1 MRICIY
7 PLREPLTSA
16 FEVSQPG
23 EGIYLDQLRKKL
35 AIDEL
40 LNMSPSVNTSCCR
53 RLSWH
58 RVCALGGNLEC
69 TNTFTTSG
77 TARHLLKRHI
87 PHFDPQRKRFVQ
99 LNFNMASHKRPRLP
113 PTQLAAIMNDYY
125 TFLTTFYM
133 PSSALKHP
141 PPGGWPNISADA
153 TKSLDKSPVV
163 IEVMKHL
170 PYIDEAEAGEMITN
184 IHYKSDVVDYSTY
197 TAEDFERYDVS
208 YGEDGLKVCIKEME
222 ERRREEEEAE
232 EEEEENNG
240 TNEEEENSTNEA
252 EDDSENEDTNSD
264 DEHAP
269 NDEGYSSDEEEDY
282 GDDPDDVDIKDILL
296 LSMGYESGG
305 RILLL
310 DVHKGIIH
318 EDIVRC
324 QLVSGVWIEDFFDDM
339 KDKLRRLDCVPVRGE
354 FYEGVPEVE
363 HDGPVPETADESLD
377 EHDEEHV
384 KVCKRIYRK
393 FGWPGEG
400 YRKDE
405 AMEAVEKY
413 RVSAWGY

>member
-1 MRICIY
+1 
-7 PLREPLTSA
+7 
-16 FEVSQPG
+16 
-23 EGIYLDQLRKKL
+23 
-35 AIDEL
+35 
-40 LNMSPSVNTSCCR
+40 
-53 RLSWH
+53 
-58 RVCALGGNLEC
+58 
-69 TNTFTTSG
+69 
-77 TARHLLKRHI
+77 
-87 PHFDPQRKRFVQ
+87 
-99 LNFNMASHKRPRLP
+99 
-113 PTQLAAIMNDYY
+113 MNDYY
-125 TFLTTFYM
+125 TFLTTLYI
-133 PSSALKHP
+133 PCSALKHP
-141 PPGGWPNISADA
+141 PLGGWPNITAEA
-153 TKSLDKSPVV
+153 TKCLDKSHVV

-197 TAEDFERYDVS
+197 TKEDFERYDVS
-208 YGEDGLKVCIKEME
+208 YGEDGLKVCIEEME
-222 ERRREEEEAE
+222 ERKREEEEQQEQDDE
-232 EEEEENNG
+232 EGEEENND
-240 TNEEEENSTNEA
+240 TNEDEQNNTNEDEEEN
-252 EDDSENEDTNSD
+252 EDEEINSD
-264 DEHAP
+264 DENAP
-269 NDEGYSSDEEEDY
+269 HDEGYSSDEEEDY

-363 HDGPVPETADESLD
+363 DEGPVPETADPSMD

-384 KVCKRIYRK
+384 KVFKRIYRK

-405 AMEAVEKY
+405 ALEAVEKY
-413 RVSAWGY
+413 RMSAWGY

>member
-1 MRICIY
+1 
-7 PLREPLTSA
+7 
-16 FEVSQPG
+16 
-23 EGIYLDQLRKKL
+23 
-35 AIDEL
+35 
-40 LNMSPSVNTSCCR
+40 
-53 RLSWH
+53 
-58 RVCALGGNLEC
+58 
-69 TNTFTTSG
+69 
-77 TARHLLKRHI
+77 
-87 PHFDPQRKRFVQ
+87 
-99 LNFNMASHKRPRLP
+99 
-113 PTQLAAIMNDYY
+113 MNDYY
-125 TFLTTFYM
+125 TFLTTLYI

-141 PPGGWPNISADA
+141 PPGGWPNITADA

-170 PYIDEAEAGEMITN
+170 PYIDEAESGEMITN

-197 TAEDFERYDVS
+197 KEEDFKRYDVS
-208 YGEDGLKVCIKEME
+208 YGEDGLKVCIEEME

-232 EEEEENNG
+232 EEEEEEEDENNNTIEDEENN
-240 TNEEEENSTNEA
+240 TNEDPE
-252 EDDSENEDTNSD
+252 DSEDEDTNSD
-264 DEHAP
+264 NEDAP
-269 NDEGYSSDEEEDY
+269 HDEGYSSDEEEDY
-282 GDDPDDVDIKDILL
+282 GDDPDSVDIKDILL

-310 DVHKGIIH
+310 DVHKGTIH

-324 QLVSGVWIEDFFDDM
+324 NLVSGVWIEDFFDDM

-363 HDGPVPETADESLD
+363 DEGPVPETADPSME

-384 KVCKRIYRK
+384 KVYKRIYRR

-405 AMEAVEKY
+405 ALEAVEKY

>member
-1 MRICIY
+1 
-7 PLREPLTSA
+7 
-16 FEVSQPG
+16 
-23 EGIYLDQLRKKL
+23 
-35 AIDEL
+35 
-40 LNMSPSVNTSCCR
+40 
-53 RLSWH
+53 
-58 RVCALGGNLEC
+58 
-69 TNTFTTSG
+69 
-77 TARHLLKRHI
+77 
-87 PHFDPQRKRFVQ
+87 
-99 LNFNMASHKRPRLP
+99 MASHKRPRLT
-113 PTQLAAIMNDYY
+113 PTQLAAMMNDYY
-125 TFLTTFYM
+125 TFLTTFYI

-141 PPGGWPNISADA
+141 PAGGWPNITAEA
-153 TKSLDKSPVV
+153 TISLDKSPVV

-170 PYIDEAEAGEMITN
+170 PYIDEAESGEMITN

-208 YGEDGLKVCIKEME
+208 YGEDGLKVCIEEME
-222 ERRREEEEAE
+222 EHRREEEENHQEDENNDTNEDEENNNNEDEEGSE
-232 EEEEENNG
+232 EEE
-240 TNEEEENSTNEA
+240 
-252 EDDSENEDTNSD
+252 TNSD
-264 DEHAP
+264 DEDAP
-269 NDEGYSSDEEEDY
+269 NDEGYSSDEGEDY

-324 QLVSGVWIEDFFDDM
+324 NLVSGVWIEDFFDDM

-363 HDGPVPETADESLD
+363 DNGPVPETADESLD

-384 KVCKRIYRK
+384 KVFKRIYRK

-400 YRKDE
+400 YKKDE
-405 AMEAVEKY
+405 ALEAVEKY